1 MKTGWEAL
9 TMNKNTLPM
18 PVKVKPYAHQQEA
31 FDFVCDL
38 FGLTGYEEKSSGAAL
53 LMEMGTGKS
62 LCGVAVMGILMRF
75 SLISRALVVCP
86 LSIMGVW
93 EEELSRFADY
103 PYSVT
108 LLKGTMAKKKEQLQN
123 LPKSE
128 LQIVVCNYESM
139 WRLEP
144 ELTQFHAGIIIADEA
159 HRLKDGTSRQS
170 KAMHRLGDR
179 ADYRLLLT
187 GTAIT
192 NKELDIY
199 SEYRFAAPQVF
210 GKSFYAFRGR
220 YFYMGGY
227 GGYVPIFRKQMGDE
241 FLEKLHSIAFRVR
254 KDECLDLPPITEE
267 VRTIDLEPKAM
278 KLYAE
283 IEEDSYAQLKDS
295 EVTTFNVLTQILRLS
310 QITGGHLTDDEK
322 DLHAVSTAKLDALSD
337 IIDSMQEENRKLV
350 IMARFVPELNDIE
363 ALLQKKKIGYAVVR
377 GGVKDRAE
385 EVRRFQNDDDCRV
398 FVGQIQAAGM
408 GLTLTAASTMVFY
421 SLDYNM
427 ANFDQAKARIH
438 RVSQTQNCHYI
449 YLVATGTVDK
459 KVLCSL
465 RDKIDLAKTL
475 VDDYRNGIN
484 PFK

>member
-1 MKTGWEAL
+1 
-9 TMNKNTLPM
+9 MNKASLPM
-18 PVKVKPYAHQQEA
+18 PVKVKPFAHQQKA

-38 FGLTGYEEKSSGAAL
+38 FGLTSPEEKSTGAAL
-53 LMEMGTGKS
+53 LMEMGCGKS
-62 LCGVAVMGILMRF
+62 LVGLAVMGTLMRF
-75 SLISRALVVCP
+75 GQIDRALIVCP

-93 EEELSRFADY
+93 EEELAKFADF

-108 LLKGTMAKKKEQLQN
+108 ILRGTMQKKKDLLAN
-123 LPKSE
+123 LPHSE
-128 LQIVVCNYESM
+128 LQIVICNYETM
-139 WRLEP
+139 WRIEP
-144 ELTQFHAGIIIADEA
+144 ELMRFHAGLIIADEG
-159 HRLKDGTSRQS
+159 HRLKEGTSRQS
-170 KAMHRLGDR
+170 KAMHHLADR

-227 GGYVPIFRKQMGDE
+227 GGYVPVFRKQMTDD
-241 FLEKLHSIAFRVR
+241 FLAKLHSVAFRVR
-254 KDECLDLPPITEE
+254 KDECLDLPAITEE

-278 KLYAE
+278 KLYRQ
-283 IEEDSYAQLKDS
+283 IEEDSYAELRDS
-295 EVTTFNVLTQILRLS
+295 EVTVFNVLTQILRLS
-310 QITGGHLTDDEK
+310 QITGGHLTDDDK
-322 DLHAVSTAKLDALSD
+322 SGHVVSTAKLEALSD
-337 IIDSMQEENRKLV
+337 IIDTMQAENKKLV
-350 IMARFVPELNDIE
+350 VMARFTAELDDIE
-363 ALLQKKKIGYAVVR
+363 NLLRKKSLGYAVVR
-377 GGVKDRAE
+377 GGVKDRTE
-385 EVRRFQNDDDCRV
+385 EVRRFQNDDDCAV

-449 YLVATGTVDK
+449 YLCCRNTIDN
-459 KVLCSL
+459 KVLKAL
-465 RDKIDLAKTL
+465 RSKIDLAKAL
-475 VDDYRNGIN
+475 VDDYRNGGN
-484 PFK
+484 PFRS

>member
-1 MKTGWEAL
+1 
-9 TMNKNTLPM
+9 MNKNTLPM
-18 PVKVKPYAHQQEA
+18 PIKVKPYAHQQQA

-38 FGLTGYEEKSSGAAL
+38 FGLTSCEERSSGAAL

-62 LCGVAVMGILMRF
+62 LCGLAVAGILMRF
-75 SLISRALVVCP
+75 SLIDRCLIVCP

-93 EEELSRFADY
+93 EEELAKFADF

-108 LLKGTMAKKKEQLQN
+108 LLKGPMTKKKEQLAD
-123 LPKSE
+123 LPKSD

-144 ELTQFHAGIIIADEA
+144 ELAHFHAGLIIADEA

-192 NKELDIY
+192 NKELDIF

-210 GKSFYAFRGR
+210 GKSFYSFRGR

-241 FLEKLHSIAFRVR
+241 FLAKLHSIAYRVR

-283 IEEDSYAQLKDS
+283 IAEDSYAQLKDS

-337 IIDSMQEENRKLV
+337 IIDTMQEENRKLV

-377 GGVKDRAE
+377 GGVKNRAE
-385 EVRRFQNDDDCRV
+385 EVRRFQNDADCTV
-398 FVGQIQAAGM
+398 FLGQIQAAGM

-421 SLDYNM
+421 SLDYNI

-438 RVSQTQNCHYI
+438 RVSQTENCHYI
-449 YLVATGTVDK
+449 YLCCRNTIDN
-459 KVLCSL
+459 KVLRSL
-465 RDKIDLAKTL
+465 RNKIDLAKAL
-475 VDDYRNGIN
+475 VDDYRNGAN
-484 PFK
+484 PFRD